1 MFLWEF
7 FFMHRAIPVAVLSD
21 DDAPDTCTGT
31 SRSPHTIIEVC

>member
-1 MFLWEF
+1 MGI
-7 FFMHRAIPVAVLSD
+7 FFMHSAIPVVELS

>member
-1 MFLWEF
+1 MGI
-7 FFMHRAIPVAVLSD
+7 FFMRRAIPVVVLSD